1 MTLNPEIRNAP
12 VRVLLNIWRL
22 EQARVTKFDMNVSN
36 KIILNAAKCQDYSLY
51 CFCAIKGKPREVPP
65 RSTSP
70 PPRLGLTFVLF
81 LVCSINHICFYCT
94 YHLFLSF
101 LILIPIPPVQLKCKC
116 SVFGKYPSESPGI
129 SNCNLLGLIVVAESL
144 SSFIFRWNGS
154 SVNHLKFYLFF
165 ISINMKLLI
174 KFMFAISS
182 FCK

>member
-1 MTLNPEIRNAP
+1 MTIFFYKGLTLNPDIRNVP

-36 KIILNAAKCQDYSLY
+36 KIILNNTNYSLY
-51 CFCAIKGKPREVPP
+51 CFCAIKGKPREAPP

-81 LVCSINHICFYCT
+81 LVSSINHICFYCT

-101 LILIPIPPVQLKCKC
+101 LILISISPVQLKCKC

-129 SNCNLLGLIVVAESL
+129 SNCNLLRLIVVVKSL
-144 SSFIFRWNGS
+144 SSFIFR
-154 SVNHLKFYLFF
+154 
-165 ISINMKLLI
+165 
-174 KFMFAISS
+174 
-182 FCK
+182 